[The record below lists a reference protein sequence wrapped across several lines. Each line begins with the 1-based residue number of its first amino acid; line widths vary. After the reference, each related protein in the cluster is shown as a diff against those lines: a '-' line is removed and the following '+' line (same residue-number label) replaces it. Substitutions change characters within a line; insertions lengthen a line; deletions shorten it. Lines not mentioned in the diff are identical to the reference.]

1 MMMNSAARLSTTTLA
16 VLMFLALVQTPAR
29 AEDAKVRLELE
40 ASDPVIAPGAG
51 IGIDAFAFV
60 ADGWHIHAHEPGDP
74 FLIGT
79 DLQLSLPEGVSVVE
93 KFYPTPDKRSF
104 EFAPGKQLLVYEGK
118 VGIVVGVQ
126 VAKDFAG
133 HEIEVDAKLRY
144 QACNDTTCLP
154 PATARASLTL
164 RVDAAAGTDGVSFA
178 DEPAPAP
185 PGRQE
190 QIAAWLAERGLIF
203 TLLAVALLGF
213 GLNLTPCVYPLISVT
228 IAYFG
233 GQGGSRRR
241 VAGLASLYVLGI
253 ALSFSVLGV
262 AASLSGGV
270 FGAALQ
276 RPAVILGIAALM
288 VVLALGSFGVYQL
301 QPPAF
306 LMRWAG
312 GAGSGAAGA
321 LFMGLTMGIV
331 AAPCVGPIVLGL
343 LLFIG
348 SRQDPVLGFSLF
360 FVLALGMGAPYLLL
374 ALAAGSIRK
383 LPRSGEWLQWVEYLF
398 GCLLLALAAYF
409 LSPLLP
415 SPLKQMALPAVI
427 GASGLYLG
435 FMARAGHALRGFVA
449 FKRVAGAA
457 MLLFAVFLARPAQ
470 GGRIAWEPID
480 VLAAAPAAGKPL
492 LIDFVAEWCI
502 PCREMEHSTYVD
514 AAVIDEAERFRMVKA
529 DLTEE
534 SDATSQVVEK
544 FAVRGVPTVLLLS
557 GVGEETH
564 RMVGYVGPD
573 ELLRAMREVH

>member
-1 MMMNSAARLSTTTLA
+1 
-16 VLMFLALVQTPAR
+16 
-29 AEDAKVRLELE
+29 
-40 ASDPVIAPGAG
+40 
-51 IGIDAFAFV
+51 
-60 ADGWHIHAHEPGDP
+60 
-74 FLIGT
+74 
-79 DLQLSLPEGVSVVE
+79 
-93 KFYPTPDKRSF
+93 
-104 EFAPGKQLLVYEGK
+104 
-118 VGIVVGVQ
+118 
-126 VAKDFAG
+126 
-133 HEIEVDAKLRY
+133 
-144 QACNDTTCLP
+144 
-154 PATARASLTL
+154 
-164 RVDAAAGTDGVSFA
+164 
-178 DEPAPAP
+178 
-185 PGRQE
+185 
-190 QIAAWLAERGLIF
+190 
-203 TLLAVALLGF
+203 
-213 GLNLTPCVYPLISVT
+213 LISVT

-253 ALSFSVLGV
+253 ALSFSVLGL
-262 AASLSGGV
+262 AAALSGGV

-276 RPAVILGIAALM
+276 RPVVVIGIAALM
-288 VVLALGSFGVYQL
+288 VLLALGSFGIYQL

-415 SPLKQMALPAVI
+415 PTLKQFFLPLVI

-435 FMARAGHALRGFVA
+435 FVAASGQARRGFVV
-449 FKRVAGAA
+449 FKRCAGAA
-457 MLLFAVFLARPAQ
+457 MIFLAVWLARPSA
-470 GGRIAWEPID
+470 GPTGISWEPIE
-480 VLAAAPAAGKPL
+480 VLAAAEAVATKPL

-514 AAVIDEAERFRMVKA
+514 SAVIDEAERFRMVKA

-534 SDATSQVVEK
+534 SDVTSRIVER
-544 FAVRGVPTVLLLS
+544 FDVRGVPTVVLLS
-557 GVGEETH
+557 TAGEETR
-564 RMVGYVGPD
+564 RMVGYVGPE
-573 ELLRAMREVH
+573 ELLRAMREVP